1 MVLRRTSHTTHDM
14 NRIRKMLP
22 TTALTIIHVLFVFV
36 FGVVVV
42 VVVVGGMMVSVLV
55 GRDAL
60 GLGIITALGSLT
72 MLFTSALQF

>member
-1 MVLRRTSHTTHDM
+1 
-14 NRIRKMLP
+14 MLP

-36 FGVVVV
+36 VV
-42 VVVVGGMMVSVLV
+42 VVVVGEMMVSVLV

-60 GLGIITALGSLT
+60 GLGITALGSLT